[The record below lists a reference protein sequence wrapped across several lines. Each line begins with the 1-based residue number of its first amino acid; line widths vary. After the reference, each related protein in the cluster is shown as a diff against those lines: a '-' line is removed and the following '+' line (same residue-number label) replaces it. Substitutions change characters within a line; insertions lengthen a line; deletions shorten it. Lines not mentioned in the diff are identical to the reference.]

1 MRLRDLDLIEIVKK
15 IDQDISDWDM
25 MADLEEAYEL
35 WTWHPGMG

>member
-1 MRLRDLDLIEIVKK
+1 MRLRDIEFIKLIKR
-15 IDQDISDWDM
+15 IDEDMTDWNF